1 MPEGPECTRVA
12 RQLNRAVANK
22 SLVSVNLLTGRYAK
36 KTPIGFEEF
45 VSTLPDT
52 VRCVEVKGKFIYW
65 KLDRHVIFSTLG
77 MTGNYKITPNK
88 YARVAFYFDDD
99 SAVYY
104 CDQRNFG
111 TLKFLND
118 DYGLNELEKKL
129 HKLGPD
135 MLNNPCTQKTFN
147 EIALRRKNWSLVKFL
162 MHQESI
168 SGVGNIYKSES
179 LYLAGLNPAR
189 KVGSLTVPELEKLYN
204 AICKVL
210 SASYE
215 SGGATIRNYSDLYNN
230 HGKYARFASN
240 PQEMLEARW
249 DNKVMIYGRK
259 QDIYG
264 NIVQRIKLD
273 DKRTTYW
280 TPEVQQ

>member
-1 MPEGPECTRVA
+1 
-12 RQLNRAVANK
+12 
-22 SLVSVNLLTGRYAK
+22 
-36 KTPIGFEEF
+36 
-45 VSTLPDT
+45 
-52 VRCVEVKGKFIYW
+52 
-65 KLDRHVIFSTLG
+65 
-77 MTGNYKITPNK
+77 
-88 YARVAFYFDDD
+88 
-99 SAVYY
+99 
-104 CDQRNFG
+104 
-111 TLKFLND
+111 
-118 DYGLNELEKKL
+118 
-129 HKLGPD
+129 

-147 EIALRRKNWSLVKFL
+147 EIALRRKDWSLVKFL

-189 KVGSLTVPELEKLYN
+189 RIGSLTVLELEKLYN

-249 DNKVMIYGRK
+249 DNKVMIYGRQ

-273 DKRTTYW
+273 DNRTTYW
-280 TPEVQQ
+280 TPEVQR